1 MQLRPVSFKYIK
13 ETEYEDIEKEYIGFI
28 AQDVEKIAPYMV
40 HISNNKIGSTNFQD
54 TRLFD
59 ESALS
64 KILVN
69 AIQQQQQIIELK
81 SEVKQLNESHKENI
95 LKLQEDILQLKN
107 SLKK

>member
-1 MQLRPVSFKYIK
+1 
-13 ETEYEDIEKEYIGFI
+13 
-28 AQDVEKIAPYMV
+28 QDVEKIAPYMV

-69 AIQQQQQIIELK
+69 AIQQQQQQIIELK
-81 SEVKQLNESHKENI
+81 SEVKQLNESYKENI